1 MIADTSFLIDLLMK
15 KEEAVKKA
23 EKLEKE
29 NKGYSITTPTL
40 YELWAGVSRSDADEK
55 DEILD
60 IIESQIIYGL
70 DEESSLAAGK
80 IQRKLLQ
87 QGDRIGHIDALI
99 AGITRSNSNK
109 ILTGN
114 VTEFDRVENLE
125 VEDYHE

>member
-70 DEESSLAAGK
+70 DEESSLTAGK
-80 IQRKLLQ
+80 IQRKLLN
-87 QGDRIGHIDALI
+87 QGERIGHMDALI
-99 AGITRSNSNK
+99 AGITRNNSNK

-114 VTEFDRVENLE
+114 VKEFERVENLE
-125 VEDYHE
+125 VEDY